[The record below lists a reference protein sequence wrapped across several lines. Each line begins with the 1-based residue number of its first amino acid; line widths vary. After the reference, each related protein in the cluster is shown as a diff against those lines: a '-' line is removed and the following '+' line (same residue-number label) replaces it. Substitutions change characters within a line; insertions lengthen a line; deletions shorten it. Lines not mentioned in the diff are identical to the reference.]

1 MLMSSPDAA
10 PKVLVVDDNIL
21 VCRTLARL
29 LSRSGYAA
37 QCIESGEEALV
48 YLQNCR
54 PAVVFL
60 DVMMPGISGFEVL
73 KWIRQNERCK
83 DVIVLMYSAMPD
95 SEFQRRATELGAND
109 YIVKG
114 SLTFDQI
121 QALVDRHIHRTGLQ

>member
-1 MLMSSPDAA
+1 MSPVESGLS
-10 PKVLVVDDNIL
+10 VLVVDDNGL

-48 YLQNCR
+48 YLQNCQ

-73 KWIRQNERCK
+73 KSIRRDERCK
-83 DVIVLMYSAMPD
+83 KVVVLMYSALSD
-95 SEFQRRATELGAND
+95 SEFQDRAAELGAND

-114 SLTFDQI
+114 SLNFDQI
-121 QALVDRHIHRTGLQ
+121 QALIDRHVARIAVE

>member
-1 MLMSSPDAA
+1 MPPAESGLN
-10 PKVLVVDDNIL
+10 VLVVDDNIL

-48 YLQNCR
+48 YLQNCK

-60 DVMMPGISGFEVL
+60 DVMMPGINGFEVL
-73 KWIRQNERCK
+73 RWIRQNDQCK
-83 DVIVLMYSAMPD
+83 DVIVLMYSARPD
-95 SEFQRRATELGAND
+95 AEFQRLAAELGAND

-121 QALVDRHIHRTGLQ
+121 QALLDRHIQRSGAQ

>member
-1 MLMSSPDAA
+1 MPAVEPA
-10 PKVLVVDDNIL
+10 PQILVVDDNIL

-73 KWIRQNERCK
+73 KWIRQSEKCK
-83 DVIVLMYSAMPD
+83 GVIVLMYSALPD
-95 SEFQRRATELGAND
+95 DEFQRRAAELGADD

-121 QALVDRHIHRTGLQ
+121 QALVDRHIERLGLQ

>member
-1 MLMSSPDAA
+1 MPSAEPG
-10 PKVLVVDDNIL
+10 PQVLVVDDNIL

-37 QCIESGEEALV
+37 QCIDSGEEALV
-48 YLQNCR
+48 YLQDSQ

-73 KWIRQNERCK
+73 KWIRQDERCK
-83 DVIVLMYSAMPD
+83 KVIVLMYSAQPD
-95 SEFQRRATELGAND
+95 PEFQRRAAELGAND

-114 SLTFDQI
+114 SLSFDQI
-121 QALVDRHIHRTGLQ
+121 QALVDQHIQRMGMQ